1 MDYICLNLNV
11 QNLRNNIKEIMN
23 CGNVMKNLYTL
34 DYWRFIKRP
43 LLFISAFAVL
53 AGFLFLLMGVLFL
66 SSLTEV
72 SLFHLIIM
80 LSIILIISPPVFIIL
95 TKKIFLSDITLFP
108 NYFAMFPSFLRVNLE
123 YNDIKSVDL
132 CMFKDTLSSKEVL
145 LWERIPLLNKNRLDN
160 QIILV
165 KIADNVSLPFFMF
178 SEKKMGKIY
187 IYTIE
192 AEEFHDFLKVKIS
205 E

>member
-165 KIADNVSLPFFMF
+165 KIADNVSLPFSCSRKRRWAKYTFIQSKLKNFMIF
-178 SEKKMGKIY
+178 
-187 IYTIE
+187 
-192 AEEFHDFLKVKIS
+192 
-205 E
+205 